1 MASLEVGNQTG
12 QWPTSSSGLWK
23 VVVQPS
29 LCEAQTRVCCG
40 SLVCQSAQ
48 WMSVAVTFLVLV
60 LEDVLERF
68 SQPWSF
74 VLSLEHLLRS
84 NLLPQT
90 HV

>member
-1 MASLEVGNQTG
+1 
-12 QWPTSSSGLWK
+12 
-23 VVVQPS
+23 
-29 LCEAQTRVCCG
+29 
-40 SLVCQSAQ
+40 
-48 WMSVAVTFLVLV
+48 MSVAVTFLVLV

-68 SQPWSF
+68 SQLWSF